1 MKKKLKSVAIVGL
14 GNSCSEYI
22 MSKIRSE
29 QFDETWAIN
38 AISSVI
44 YHDKVFML
52 DPASRFLDTPN
63 AGNQTD
69 IMSQRLKAKLNIP
82 IFSCELDKRCPGLVE
97 YPIDEILKATNC
109 HYINNTV
116 AYAIAFAVYNEVAVL
131 KLFGID
137 FSYQGNLHFAESG
150 RACVEFWL
158 SKCISEGMQVQVA
171 GTSGLLDTNVP
182 AEQKLY
188 GYHRLADPLVVLED
202 EKGLLTKKV
211 SEMTVNKVEQQPILI
226 GREDNH
232 LKSPEPKKW

>member
-1 MKKKLKSVAIVGL
+1 MLA
-14 GNSCSEYI
+14 
-22 MSKIRSE
+22 
-29 QFDETWAIN
+29 
-38 AISSVI
+38 
-44 YHDKVFML
+44 DK
-52 DPASRFLDTPN
+52 
-63 AGNQTD
+63 Q
-69 IMSQRLKAKLNIP
+69 
-82 IFSCELDKRCPGLVE
+82 
-97 YPIDEILKATNC
+97 
-109 HYINNTV
+109 
-116 AYAIAFAVYNEVAVL
+116 AVC
-131 KLFGID
+131 ID

-188 GYHRLADPLVVLED
+188 GYHRLSDPLVVLED
-202 EKGLLTKKV
+202 EKGLLTKRV